1 MVCLLFGNGDIGKP
15 RKYPRQAWPG
25 MIDILRKQK
34 ATPSVARDAAP
45 VGRMSG
51 SFAGLSNITIAE

>member
-1 MVCLLFGNGDIGKP
+1 
-15 RKYPRQAWPG
+15 

-34 ATPSVARDAAP
+34 AAPSVARDAAP

-51 SFAGLSNITIAE
+51 SFAGLSTITIAE

>member
-1 MVCLLFGNGDIGKP
+1 
-15 RKYPRQAWPG
+15 

-34 ATPSVARDAAP
+34 AAPSIARDAAP